1 MIKIEDLTIK
11 IANKAI
17 LKNINCQIKSGKITA
32 ILGSNG
38 AGKSTLLQSLTGI
51 LKPNLGNIFL
61 ENKNLNDFSLIELAK
76 KRAVLSQS
84 LNINFPFSV
93 KEIVM
98 MGLENSN
105 YNKITQ
111 EKIIDEALDLFE
123 ARNLKDRIFNS
134 LSGGEQQRVNIARV
148 LAQIWQKTDCYLF
161 LDEPTSALDL
171 KYQHLLLKIISD
183 LKNKINLTSCI
194 VIHDL
199 NLAYRYCDE
208 LILLKDSKIFKQ
220 GETKEIYNKEN
231 ISLLFD
237 IDSDL
242 VLV

>member
-1 MIKIEDLTIK
+1 MIRIEDLTVK
-11 IANKAI
+11 IGNKTI
-17 LKNINCQIKSGKITA
+17 LDNINCQIKTGKITA

-38 AGKSTLLQSLTGI
+38 AGKSTFLRSLTGI

-93 KEIVM
+93 REIVM
-98 MGLENSN
+98 MGLENST

-111 EKIIDEALDLFE
+111 EKIIDEALKLLE

-171 KYQHLLLKIISD
+171 KFQHLLLKIISD
-183 LKNKINLTSCI
+183 LKNNIKLTSCI

-208 LILLKDSKIFKQ
+208 LILLKDSQIFKQ
-220 GETKEIYNKEN
+220 GETKKIYNKEN
-231 ISLLFD
+231 IAQLFD
-237 IDSDL
+237 IDDDL
-242 VLV
+242 VDF